1 MNEINLNIKNIIKSQ
16 SDTLEKLRSI
26 ENGFTATHEFL
37 EDIELNNGLSPDE
50 VRLFEDQLA
59 QLKKLLKES
68 FKLQEGTD
76 ERIQKLHNLIKVE
89 L

>member
-1 MNEINLNIKNIIKSQ
+1 MKELQSSLQHIVKSQ
-16 SDTLEKLRSI
+16 SDVLEKLRSI

-59 QLKKLLKES
+59 HLKKLLKES
-68 FKLQEGTD
+68 YKLQEGTD
-76 ERIQKLHNLIKVE
+76 DRVQKLIILVKVGI
-89 L
+89 